1 MSSRRNRG
9 GFTLIEV
16 VVAVAVLGV
25 MATTVL
31 GGVLFS
37 LTQSRRAQIRAQAA
51 AWVQSELDFLRV
63 QGYGIP
69 VTTAPRRFPDTTQ
82 PNEGYIDY
90 ANLLEP
96 RVPAGFY
103 QAEVEVTPVSGIPLK
118 RLVVRLYQTPTSQP
132 YTILVTYVSNFTY
145 Q

>member
-1 MSSRRNRG
+1 M
-9 GFTLIEV
+9 
-16 VVAVAVLGV
+16 AVAVLGMV
-25 MATTVL
+25 ATTVL

-37 LTQSRRAQIRAQAA
+37 LTQSRRAFVRAQAA
-51 AWVQSELDFLRV
+51 AWVQSELDFLRA

-82 PNEGYIDY
+82 ANNGYIDY
-90 ANLLEP
+90 GNLLEP

-103 QAEVEVTPVSGIPLK
+103 QAGVEVTAVSGLPLK

-132 YTILVTYVSNFTY
+132 YTILVTYVSNFSY

>member
-1 MSSRRNRG
+1 MSSRRNGR

-37 LTQSRRAQIRAQAA
+37 LTQSRRALVRAQAA

-69 VTTAPRRFPDTTQ
+69 ITTAPRRFPDTTQ
-82 PNEGYIDY
+82 ANEGYIDY
-90 ANLLEP
+90 ASLIEP

-103 QAEVEVTPVSGIPLK
+103 QAEVEVTPVSGLPLK
-118 RLVVRLYQTPTSQP
+118 RLVVRLYQTPASQP

>member
-1 MSSRRNRG
+1 LNSRRNGR

-16 VVAVAVLGV
+16 VVAVAVLGMV
-25 MATTVL
+25 ATTVL

-37 LTQSRRAQIRAQAA
+37 LTQSRRAFVRAQAA
-51 AWVQSELDFLRV
+51 AWVQSELDFLRA

-82 PNEGYIDY
+82 ANNGYIDY
-90 ANLLEP
+90 GNLLEP

-103 QAEVEVTPVSGIPLK
+103 QAGVEVTAVSGLPLK

-132 YTILVTYVSNFTY
+132 YTILVTYVSNFSY

>member
-1 MSSRRNRG
+1 M
-9 GFTLIEV
+9 
-16 VVAVAVLGV
+16 AVAVLGMV
-25 MATTVL
+25 ATTVL

-37 LTQSRRAQIRAQAA
+37 LTQSRRAFIRAQAA

-63 QGYGIP
+63 QGYSIP
-69 VTTAPRRFPDTTQ
+69 ITAARRRFPDATD
-82 PNEGYIDY
+82 PNGNNGYIDY
-90 ANLLEP
+90 GDLLEP

-103 QAEVEVTPVSGIPLK
+103 QAEVEVTAVSGLPLK

-132 YTILVTYVSNFTY
+132 YTILVTYVANFSY

>member
-1 MSSRRNRG
+1 MA
-9 GFTLIEV
+9 L
-16 VVAVAVLGV
+16 AVLGM

-37 LTQSRRAQIRAQAA
+37 LTQSRRAFIRAQAA

-69 VTTAPRRFPDTTQ
+69 ITVAPRRFPDATD
-82 PNEGYIDY
+82 PYANNGYIDY
-90 ANLLEP
+90 GELLEP

-103 QAEVEVTPVSGIPLK
+103 QAGVEVTEVSGLPLK

-132 YTILVTYVSNFTY
+132 YTILVTYVANFSY